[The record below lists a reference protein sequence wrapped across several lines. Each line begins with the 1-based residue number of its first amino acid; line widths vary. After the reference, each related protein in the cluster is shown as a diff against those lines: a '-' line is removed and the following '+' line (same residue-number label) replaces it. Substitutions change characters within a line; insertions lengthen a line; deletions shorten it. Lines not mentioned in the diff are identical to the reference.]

1 MYIFSDESNL
11 SAHETSLRNT
21 FRKRPAAPL
30 HSFSTPTSPTVIN
43 RSPFCPP
50 VALITVPIPKQR
62 PFQQVNSHQQN
73 VFAPP
78 HPFDTGKRYKKF
90 PAGDEYLS
98 GICKNYTSIFPDQ
111 PSRLQHLTASPTF
124 RETTPRH
131 EPPHIVFRRQN
142 IRSDLGYIMINNKI
156 FFRTMPRRSLPE
168 LHMR

>member
-50 VALITVPIPKQR
+50 VTLIALPTPKLR
-62 PFQQVNSHQQN
+62 PFQRVNSHQQN

-78 HPFDTGKRYKKF
+78 HPFHLIQGN
-90 PAGDEYLS
+90 
-98 GICKNYTSIFPDQ
+98 GIKN
-111 PSRLQHLTASPTF
+111 SRQVMNTC
-124 RETTPRH
+124 RESAKTTL
-131 EPPHIVFRRQN
+131 
-142 IRSDLGYIMINNKI
+142 RS
-156 FFRTMPRRSLPE
+156 FRTSRHVRNTSRHYRHSAKQRLGINRLTSFSGGKIPGRTLDI
-168 LHMR
+168 